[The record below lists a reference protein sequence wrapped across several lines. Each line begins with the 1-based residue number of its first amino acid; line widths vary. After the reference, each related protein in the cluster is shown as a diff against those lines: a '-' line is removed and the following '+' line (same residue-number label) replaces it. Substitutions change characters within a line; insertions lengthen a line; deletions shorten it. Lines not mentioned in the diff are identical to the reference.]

1 MLRKHHIGQLPR
13 VTGKMYPCTLSLW
26 LRQIYPPVGA
36 RYRKRVN
43 LLLSLAITLAIACGT
58 GGLQIVMKGI
68 SRTELPGKK
77 HGLTQDDALFWT
89 DWTISAALALIIT
102 VVVGSTKKG
111 PGAPISQ
118 VILGFVSILLAC
130 SVFPF
135 LLRLFAYDPGAQI
148 KRWGWKG
155 IGWIL
160 IANGVG
166 MIVLLAAVA
175 VGVKIYA

>member
-77 HGLTQDDALFWT
+77 HGLTQDDAIIWFVWSFLFVLVLFF
-89 DWTISAALALIIT
+89 S
-102 VVVGSTKKG
+102 VVVG
-111 PGAPISQ
+111 
-118 VILGFVSILLAC
+118 
-130 SVFPF
+130 
-135 LLRLFAYDPGAQI
+135 
-148 KRWGWKG
+148 
-155 IGWIL
+155 
-160 IANGVG
+160 
-166 MIVLLAAVA
+166 
-175 VGVKIYA
+175 